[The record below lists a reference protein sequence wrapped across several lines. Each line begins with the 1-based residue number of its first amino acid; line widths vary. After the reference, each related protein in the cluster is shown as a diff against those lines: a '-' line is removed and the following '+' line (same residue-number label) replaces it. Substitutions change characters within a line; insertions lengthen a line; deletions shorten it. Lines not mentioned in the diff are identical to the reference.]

1 MSLARR
7 VSLLVLALLGA
18 LAVVFVGAA
27 VAHQGGS
34 LRHDHHPFPSH
45 GGWGNGGW
53 DHGGGWGH
61 PTSESPL
68 PPGAI
73 EHIMVIDIENEDE
86 EATFGSE
93 SPARWLNETLVP
105 SGELLENYY
114 AIGHVSA
121 DNYIAQVSG
130 QAPNEVSGSD
140 CISDFKTFA
149 GSFEDVTPGTM
160 DPDQKTYPGQVDG
173 KGCVYPTSVKTIGDQ
188 LDEMYPPNPWTGVA
202 QWRQYAE
209 DMGNTPSR
217 DHGEP
222 DPLGGTDCAHPAIGE
237 VDVTNSATEA
247 DQYADRHNPFIYFH
261 SVIDDKKLCD
271 ANVVP
276 LGSVK
281 VGAGPHGS
289 DAFSGHLAQ
298 DLAHE
303 WTTPRFAFVTPNL
316 CNDGHDA
323 KCAGLNVE
331 GTHEGGLVGADAWLK
346 HWVPMIMA
354 SPAYR
359 SGKMLIVITSDE
371 AGSITT
377 AAGAAACCNE
387 RPGPSWAWP
396 GYAAIL
402 ALFGVPKPT
411 EAGQYPGGG
420 KIGALLLNPRWITP
434 GSVDTTPYNHYS
446 ALRSYENLLGITRG
460 GADGHGHLGFA
471 AQEGLQPFGRDVF
484 DPRPWRW

>member
-7 VSLLVLALLGA
+7 ASLLTLALTGLIA
-18 LAVVFVGAA
+18 IVFVGAA
-27 VAHQGGS
+27 FADQGDSSRG
-34 LRHDHHPFPSH
+34 LAL
-45 GGWGNGGW
+45 
-53 DHGGGWGH
+53 GH
-61 PTSESPL
+61 PRGESPL

-86 EATFGSE
+86 AATFGPD
-93 SPARWLNETLVP
+93 SPAHWLNETLVP
-105 SGELLENYY
+105 KGELLENYY
-114 AIGHVSA
+114 ATGHVSA

-130 QAPNEVSGSD
+130 EAPNEVSGSD
-140 CISDFKTFA
+140 CISNFTTFA

-160 DPDQKTYPGQVDG
+160 DPDQKAYPGQVDG
-173 KGCVYPTSVKTIGDQ
+173 NGCVYPTSVKTIGNQ
-188 LDEMYPPNPWTGVA
+188 LDEMYPPDPATGVA
-202 QWRQYAE
+202 PWREYAE

-222 DPLGGTDCAHPAIGE
+222 DPLGGADCAHPAIGE
-237 VDVTNSATEA
+237 VDVTNTATAA

-281 VGAGPHGS
+281 VGGGPHGS
-289 DAFSGHLAQ
+289 DVFSGHLAQ
-298 DLAHE
+298 DLAHV
-303 WTTPRFAFVTPNL
+303 WSTPRFGFITPNL

-323 KCAGLNVE
+323 TCAGLNAE
-331 GTHEGGLVGADAWLK
+331 GTHEGGLAGADAWLK
-346 HWVPMIMA
+346 HWVPMMMA

-371 AGSITT
+371 SGSFATGGE
-377 AAGAAACCNE
+377 GAAACCNE
-387 RPGPSWAWP
+387 HPGPSWAWP

-402 ALFGVPKPT
+402 SLFGVPKPT
-411 EAGQYPGGG
+411 EAGQFPGGG

-434 GSVDTTPYNHYS
+434 DTVDTTHYNHYS
-446 ALRSYENLLGITRG
+446 ALRSYENLLGIDQG
-460 GADGHGHLGFA
+460 GTDGHGHLGFA
-471 AQEGLQPFGRDVF
+471 A
-484 DPRPWRW
+484 